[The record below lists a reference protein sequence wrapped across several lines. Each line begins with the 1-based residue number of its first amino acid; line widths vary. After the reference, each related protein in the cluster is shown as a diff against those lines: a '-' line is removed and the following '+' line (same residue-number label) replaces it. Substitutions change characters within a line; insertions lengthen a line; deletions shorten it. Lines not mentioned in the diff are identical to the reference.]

1 MSGSVRYLDVVEG
14 GVVDLVVVREA
25 VDLAR
30 LEVDEHVVVAVERV
44 DACGRPHPAPLE
56 VLAADHARV
65 DVRRRQC
72 DRAHLCVCVCEAAV
86 RRVVDGGCVPDLLEV
101 EVEQL
106 PVDRV
111 QIRALLH
118 PAALC
123 GGCGGRL

>member
-1 MSGSVRYLDVVEG
+1 MRGGEFSRARPRGATRLWMVHALCHCMHATLATQVMAECVRASGGVRYLDVVEG

-65 DVRRRQC
+65 DVRRRQR
-72 DRAHLCVCVCEAAV
+72 DRAHLCV
-86 RRVVDGGCVPDLLEV
+86 
-101 EVEQL
+101 
-106 PVDRV
+106 
-111 QIRALLH
+111 
-118 PAALC
+118 
-123 GGCGGRL
+123 